1 MATSPSIA
9 KGKSAPS
16 RTQGVSKSS
25 KGAKEANNK
34 YENSWVF
41 GVLKAN
47 SGETDGN
54 LTTSQYLETLDRY
67 LNGALK
73 CIVENTRYLDVV
85 VTGLIGW
92 QEENYRRRVSLL
104 SKRQF
109 IEAAVSWVIKPR
121 VDKVKT
127 LASLRL
133 DRGVALLAC
142 NSFLEECKDYEALSK
157 LRVIESQEHLKI
169 ISETESRLL
178 VPGGNLFHCLT
189 LVRHLATL
197 ASEYRGEILSKYIRL
212 SIMTAQRDYV
222 QYFDCRISLN
232 DMCGEYILASGRAID
247 KCDYEKGPLTTHI
260 RNWFFTARKHCATR
274 YDTGRRESVLPDESD
289 SSRVSGDDDTK
300 SASAELSVDA
310 VDVSLM
316 KLESPATIRFLAKL
330 ADPKG
335 DVRKRLGIE
344 EILSIREKKMLG
356 SKNF

>member
-1 MATSPSIA
+1 MVTSA
-9 KGKSAPS
+9 SASASTLNSKPS
-16 RTQGVSKSS
+16 RSPR
-25 KGAKEANNK
+25 GAKESNNK

-41 GVLKAN
+41 GALKAN
-47 SGETDGN
+47 SGEADGN

-109 IEAAVSWVIKPR
+109 IEAAVAWIIKPR
-121 VDKVKT
+121 AEKVKT
-127 LASLRL
+127 LSTLRL

-142 NSFLEECKDYEALSK
+142 HSFLDECKDYEALSK
-157 LRVIESQEHLKI
+157 LRVIESQEHLRI
-169 ISETESRLL
+169 LAETEKRLL
-178 VPGGNLFHCLT
+178 VPGGNMFHCLT
-189 LVRHLATL
+189 LVRHQATL

-232 DMCGEYILASGRAID
+232 DMCGEYILASARAID

-274 YDTGRRESVLPDESD
+274 YDTGRHESLLPEDSE
-289 SSRVSGDDDTK
+289 SSRISGDDDTK
-300 SASAELSVDA
+300 TVSAELSVDA

-316 KLESPATIRFLAKL
+316 KMESPSTIRFLAKL